1 MSCSTLARF
10 LEGAV
15 LEFRM
20 QDRNIGFVAGH
31 IARECIPLRQD
42 VLKYLFWPNHKVCS
56 LGPRCLG
63 RLILHAAHAVPN
75 LHLAKCTTASES
87 LALGIR
93 KQQGGVETNS
103 NYYTTSG
110 NKSSIRLET
119 PSMSIHPQ
127 ENMHT
132 SAYTQ
137 MHAHICTHTRKHKH
151 AHIHTYTH
159 TQTRTHAR
167 KHKHAHKHT
176 HTHAHTHACIITL
189 SQDKKVVAA
198 HPVPCLLCCAH
209 PHSYR
214 VAPTQVWAWV
224 WVWVHVCFYLCAH
237 AYLV

>member
-1 MSCSTLARF
+1 
-10 LEGAV
+10 
-15 LEFRM
+15 M

-151 AHIHTYTH
+151 AHIHIHTHANTNTH
-159 TQTRTHAR
+159 TYIHTHT
-167 KHKHAHKHT
+167 HKHAHTHANTSTHTNIHTRTHT
-176 HTHAHTHACIITL
+176 HTHAL
-189 SQDKKVVAA
+189 SHYHRTRRWWPPIQCRAF
-198 HPVPCLLCCAH
+198 C
-209 PHSYR
+209 
-214 VAPTQVWAWV
+214 VAPIHTVTG
-224 WVWVHVCFYLCAH
+224 
-237 AYLV
+237 